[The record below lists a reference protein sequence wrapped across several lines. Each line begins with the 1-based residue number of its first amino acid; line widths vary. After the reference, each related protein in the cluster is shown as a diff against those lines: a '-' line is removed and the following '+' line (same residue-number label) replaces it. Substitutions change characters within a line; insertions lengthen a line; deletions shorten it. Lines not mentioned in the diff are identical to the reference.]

1 MNAPTAEEHLGLV
14 HLCANRFRG
23 RGMEYEDLYSA
34 GCIGLLKA
42 IKAFDCTRGVQFSTY
57 AVPVILGEI
66 KRLFRDGGAVKVSRS
81 LKEHAMQIQQLQEQ
95 FQQKHGRAAT
105 LTELA
110 ERSGLSEEVIA
121 ESLCAAQPPISLT
134 TAAEEAPLEIPVPAP
149 DTELENLFALRQV
162 LQILPQA
169 DRKLLQY
176 RYFQNLTQTETAK
189 RLGIS
194 QVQVSRKE
202 KRFYPVCDRNCC
214 LNCIPLFCRDL
225 SMKKWLKAFSLGHTK
240 GGGETHGISKGDDF
254 RHSHIGIN
262 GVKRRRKNG
271 TAAGNSGNWQQGCT
285 G

>member
-42 IKAFDCTRGVQFSTY
+42 VKAFDCTRGVQFSTY

-110 ERSGLSEEVIA
+110 
-121 ESLCAAQPPISLT
+121 
-134 TAAEEAPLEIPVPAP
+134 
-149 DTELENLFALRQV
+149 LRQV

-202 KRFYPVCDRNCC
+202 KK
-214 LNCIPLFCRDL
+214 IL
-225 SMKKWLKAFSLGHTK
+225 SRLRQELLS
-240 GGGETHGISKGDDF
+240 
-254 RHSHIGIN
+254 
-262 GVKRRRKNG
+262 
-271 TAAGNSGNWQQGCT
+271 
-285 G
+285 